1 MSKPINTVYNGMA
14 KEDGQFKP
22 GNPGKPQGATNKLT
36 KTVKETVLTVFNELQ
51 EDSRTD
57 LTAFAKKYPRDFYAI
72 AAKLIPTEIKG
83 KLDSDQQIKV
93 IIERRKANTAE

>member
-1 MSKPINTVYNGMA
+1 MA

-57 LTAFAKKYPRDFYAI
+57 LTAFAKKYPRDFYNI
-72 AAKLIPTEIKG
+72 AAKLIPTELTGSVKN
-83 KLDSDQQIKV
+83 V
-93 IIERRKANTAE
+93 IRVRIGNETSEDDD